1 MDQFLQTQYA
11 NMKDWLQQAESKNMI
26 LSRACSIWGIV
37 FVVAAITFEDSFTKL
52 LIMVGLLIPLSLGLI
67 ASWLSLFP
75 HWRVVKTLE
84 RVSQQISQSYRELS
98 RPEKGLIHFGDLV
111 GLNSK
116 EYLAK
121 IGEKGGYSTEKGFN
135 ALDEEFAQQ
144 ILTLAQIT
152 HRKFAMFKLGLTLL
166 LISVP
171 LLSTV
176 FSIFYFLIKNG

>member
-11 NMKDWLQQAESKNMI
+11 NMKDWLQQAESKNRI
-26 LSRACSIWGIV
+26 LSRSCSIWGVIFV
-37 FVVAAITFEDSFTKL
+37 FAAINFNDGFAKL
-52 LIMVGLLIPLSLGLI
+52 LIMVGLLIPLSLGFI

-75 HWRVVKTLE
+75 HWRLVKALV
-84 RVSQQISQSYRELS
+84 RVSQQVGESFRELS

-111 GLNSK
+111 GMNPS

-121 IGEKGGYSTEKGFN
+121 VGQKGGYSTEKGFN

-152 HRKFAMFKLGLTLL
+152 HRKYAMFKLGISLL
-166 LISVP
+166 FISMP
-171 LLSTV
+171 LLSAV
-176 FSIFYFLIKNG
+176 LSIFYFLIKNG

>member
-1 MDQFLQTQYA
+1 M
-11 NMKDWLQQAESKNMI
+11 
-26 LSRACSIWGIV
+26 
-37 FVVAAITFEDSFTKL
+37 
-52 LIMVGLLIPLSLGLI
+52 
-67 ASWLSLFP
+67 
-75 HWRVVKTLE
+75 KTLE

-111 GLNSK
+111 GLNPK
-116 EYLAK
+116 EYLSK
-121 IGEKGGYSTEKGFN
+121 IGEKGGYSTGQGFN

-171 LLSTV
+171 LLSAV
-176 FSIFYFLIKNG
+176 FSIFYFLIKNGQLT